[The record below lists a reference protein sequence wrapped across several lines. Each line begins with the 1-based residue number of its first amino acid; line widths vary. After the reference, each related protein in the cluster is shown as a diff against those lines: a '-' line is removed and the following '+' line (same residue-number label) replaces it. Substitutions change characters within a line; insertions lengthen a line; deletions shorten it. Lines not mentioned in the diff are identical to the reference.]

1 MKGVRLGYVFPE
13 LSPCGVAMAIS
24 TYSLHRVKY
33 LHQVFSL
40 KVVVTDSS
48 LSFIRLRAITLSDVA
63 STLVVSSKLC
73 LYLCFIKLLS
83 NCAAD
88 IWHLFSMR
96 P

>member
-1 MKGVRLGYVFPE
+1 MYF
-13 LSPCGVAMAIS
+13 LS
-24 TYSLHRVKY
+24 SLHVELLWLFLHTAFIGY